1 MPAGFTPGVTASAA
15 YDPTGIIA
23 GGFSK
28 PTRIEVV
35 TILSGQN
42 LPAGRLIGK
51 ITTGGKF
58 KSSLAASSD
67 GSQLYEKTAVLL
79 EACDASGGDK
89 SARAL
94 ITGEANLSKVSF
106 DTGQSYAA
114 GKIDMMKAGLHF
126 ADDRV
131 IAS

>member
-1 MPAGFTPGVTASAA
+1 MPAGFTPGVTTYSA

-23 GGFSK
+23 AGGDAK
-28 PTRIEVV
+28 PRIEVV

-42 LPAGRLIGK
+42 LPAGRLVGK

-79 EACDASGGDK
+79 EPCDASGGDK
-89 SARAL
+89 AARVL
-94 ITGEANLSKVSF
+94 VTGTVNLSKVSF
-106 DTGQSYAA
+106 DTGQTYAA
-114 GKIDMMKAGLHF
+114 GKIDMMKAGLYF
-126 ADDRV
+126 VDDRAV
-131 IAS
+131 AS